1 MVGPSP
7 NPGQAAAQVSSAGE
21 LQSREKLLHVI
32 CNYKVT
38 FSLRLRYTNY
48 LPNLT
53 EKWLVLSRETK
64 KGTSWLDMF
73 QRGMFLAR
81 SHPKIRI
88 YFDTYFIYFPCLK
101 QGLCIAPRLPEL
113 LQGLLLLQPGFADQP
128 PVHIPCSSPALTG
141 ARISTELCFMKI
153 K

>member
-7 NPGQAAAQVSSAGE
+7 NPGQTAAQVSSAGE

-88 YFDTYFIYFPCLK
+88 YFDTYFIYFPWLVHCSTLTRASA
-101 QGLCIAPRLPEL
+101 GAVAAAARLCRSASSTHPL
-113 LQGLLLLQPGFADQP
+113 FF
-128 PVHIPCSSPALTG
+128 PCANWSSYFNRAVLH
-141 ARISTELCFMKI
+141 ED
-153 K
+153 